1 MDKTKKRKRK
11 KKNTAL
17 KVILLSLLGIVIA
30 VGVFGTW
37 YVLQNMNKL
46 NANAVPIVEKPTDPP
61 SEMVD
66 ISTPA
71 PEEIAAQATPEP
83 TPEATEY
90 PIWAVDS
97 IDDRIINILLIGI
110 DYRDDE
116 DASVT
121 SSDTKASSDSMMLV
135 SCNLETKRVCIFSI
149 MRDGGAY
156 LTNKTW
162 YDKINKAYANYGVGG
177 LINCINGSKNFD
189 LDVQNYIS
197 VSFRMF
203 THILKH
209 YIGNLDI
216 DLTAEECRFIN
227 KWAEWNMLEVR
238 DGVQSVPPYGVLFY
252 CRDRYSADLG
262 DYGRTARQR
271 HVLELLYQKV
281 KNEMSLTTLAKM
293 IDYVATTAATNLSAQ
308 QMLQLAQIALS
319 EDFTIEST
327 TIPFPGMGHNG
338 TNSDGNFLL
347 TYDMKKAREILHGI
361 IYNGD
366 EMPES
371 VQSNS
376 YAEQSYGV
384 QKTDDSSKNSKA
396 TPAPASADSQ
406 TEDTPAP
413 ADPPNDSGQ
422 GSEGSSGQP
431 APSADGDSGSGEG

>member
-1 MDKTKKRKRK
+1 MDKKKKRKRR
-11 KKNTAL
+11 KKNVVG
-17 KVILLSLLGIVIA
+17 KVILLSLLGLIVA
-30 VGVFGTW
+30 AGVFGAW
-37 YVLQNMNKL
+37 YFLQNMNKL
-46 NANAVPIVEKPTDPP
+46 NANTVPIVEKPTEAPV
-61 SEMVD
+61 EFYE
-66 ISTPA
+66 ISTPV

-97 IDDRIINILLIGI
+97 IDDRIINILLVGI

-116 DASVT
+116 DPTET

-156 LTNKTW
+156 LTNKSW

-177 LINCINGSKNFD
+177 LINCINGPKNFD

-203 THILKH
+203 TYILKH

-216 DLTAEECRFIN
+216 DLTAEECKFIN
-227 KWAEWNMLEVR
+227 KWAEWDMLEIK

-271 HVLELLYQKV
+271 HVLELMYQKV
-281 KNEMSLTTLAKM
+281 KKEMSLTTLAKM

-319 EDFTIEST
+319 EDFKIEST

-371 VQSNS
+371 VKSNS
-376 YAEQSYGV
+376 YAEQQYGV
-384 QKTDDSSKNSKA
+384 QKKDSDSKNSKA
-396 TPAPASADSQ
+396 TPTPKADANPPETSEP
-406 TEDTPAP
+406 TEPP
-413 ADPPNDSGQ
+413 SDPGQ
-422 GSEGSSGQP
+422 GSGSGSDQP
-431 APSADGDSGSGEG
+431 TPPPEGDSGGGEG

>member
-1 MDKTKKRKRK
+1 MVG
-11 KKNTAL
+11 
-17 KVILLSLLGIVIA
+17 KVILLSLLGLVVA
-30 VGVFGTW
+30 AGVFGAW
-37 YVLQNMNKL
+37 YFLQNMNKL
-46 NANAVPIVEKPTDPP
+46 NANTVPIVEKPTEAPV
-61 SEMVD
+61 EFYE
-66 ISTPA
+66 ISTPV

-97 IDDRIINILLIGI
+97 IDDRIINILLVGI

-116 DASVT
+116 DPTET

-156 LTNKTW
+156 LTNKSW

-177 LINCINGSKNFD
+177 LINCINGPKNFD

-203 THILKH
+203 TYILKH

-216 DLTAEECRFIN
+216 DLTTEECKFIN
-227 KWAEWNMLEVR
+227 KWAEWDMLEIK

-271 HVLELLYQKV
+271 HVLELMYQKV

-293 IDYVATTAATNLSAQ
+293 IDYIATTAATNLSAQ

-319 EDFTIEST
+319 EDFKIEST

-338 TNSDGNFLL
+338 TNADGNFLL

-366 EMPES
+366 EIPES
-371 VQSNS
+371 VKSNS
-376 YAEQSYGV
+376 YAEQAYGV
-384 QKTDDSSKNSKA
+384 QKKDNNPTGS
-396 TPAPASADSQ
+396 PSADSEP
-406 TEDTPAP
+406 TEASEPTAP
-413 ADPPNDSGQ
+413 PSDPGQ
-422 GSEGSSGQP
+422 GSGSGSDQP
-431 APSADGDSGSGEG
+431 TTPSDGDSGSGEG

>member
-1 MDKTKKRKRK
+1 MDKKKKRKRR
-11 KKNTAL
+11 KKNSAG
-17 KVILLSLLGIVIA
+17 KVILLTLLGLVVA
-30 VGVFGTW
+30 VGVFGAW
-37 YVLQNMNKL
+37 YFMHNMNKL
-46 NANAVPIVEKPTDPP
+46 NADTVPIVEKPTDPP
-61 SEMVD
+61 VEFYE
-66 ISTPA
+66 ISTPV

-116 DASVT
+116 DKTVT
-121 SSDTKASSDSMMLV
+121 GSDTKASSDSMMLV
-135 SCNLETKRVCIFSI
+135 SCNLATKRVCIFSI

-156 LTNKTW
+156 LTNKSW

-177 LINCINGSKNFD
+177 LINCINGAKNFD

-209 YIGNLDI
+209 YIGPLDI
-216 DLTAEECRFIN
+216 DLTAEECKFIN
-227 KWAEWNMLEVR
+227 KWAEWNMLEVK

-271 HVLELLYQKV
+271 HVLELMYEKV
-281 KNEMSLTTLAKM
+281 KKEMSLTTLAKM

-319 EDFTIEST
+319 EDFKIEST

-371 VQSNS
+371 VKSNS
-376 YAEQSYGV
+376 YAEQAYGA
-384 QKTDDSSKNSKA
+384 QKKDTDKNKA
-396 TPAPASADSQ
+396 TQ
-406 TEDTPAP
+406 
-413 ADPPNDSGQ
+413 
-422 GSEGSSGQP
+422 
-431 APSADGDSGSGEG
+431 APSTTPKPEETDSPEPTAPPSDPGSGSDGGSDQPSQPPEDGSGGGEG